1 MATDPLDD
9 ARDLQPDQSGEPIES
24 GKTKTQLQAALQVV
38 IQRLQTEADERVS
51 KRRVVEN
58 RWLLDLRQY
67 YGEYDE
73 VTTERLAAT
82 PNKSN
87 LFLNETRPKTNA
99 CEAKI
104 ADMLFPTDD
113 RNWGIQ
119 PTPVPQLTANAKKA
133 LDMVQKLAGQA
144 NESGVPGDP
153 SHPLIQQANA
163 HAATAAQLQAQLE
176 EAKTRANGMQDEM
189 ETQLTDCNYQ
199 VESREMLHDACVIGT
214 GVMKGPV
221 ANVGQARRQWT
232 MKFDQITGQH
242 TWGLS
247 YAPDIQPAY
256 YRVDP
261 WGFFPDPD
269 ARKLSES
276 EATFERHLKTRQ
288 ELRDLA
294 KQPGFDPDAIRAL
307 IKQEPS
313 AELPTYLADLRGI
326 TGENLPPTDP
336 RYQVWEYRGPLTAE
350 EMLYMCQA
358 LGKDE
363 LGATI
368 QDEEPDPLQAIQIVL
383 WFCQDQVLK
392 FNISHMDS
400 GETIYSTYNL
410 EKDASSIWG
419 FGVPYWMRDTQKAM
433 NGAWRMLMDNAGL
446 CTGPQVELD
455 PSVIEPADGEWSLA
469 PRKLWKRRE
478 NAVANKSGIVLT
490 DIPSHIQD
498 LLLIINQCEKSM
510 QAESAVTDVV
520 MGDQGTTVQTARG
533 TSILA
538 NAANVTFRRMI
549 KNFDDDMTTP
559 NIRRLYDWNMQFSD
573 KEYIKGDMQVDARG
587 TSVLLVRELQ
597 SENLINLLDKLPP
610 ETVAKW
616 LKGPQ
621 LLRKTVQSMM
631 LPADEVVE
639 SDDEI
644 KTAEQAASSAP
655 PPPNPDQLKAQTA
668 LQIAEGR
675 DQTAITVANINAEAR
690 ANEAD
695 LNRTTAMQTVAQTHN
710 MQSDVLAAGAQKE
723 QLDRQS
729 KERILA
735 AEAALKARSP
745 NGAGVPV

>member
-1 MATDPLDD
+1 MATDPIADS
-9 ARDLQPDQSGEPIES
+9 RDLQPDRSGDTTEA
-24 GKTKTQLQAALQVV
+24 GKSKTQLQQALQIV
-38 IQRLQTEADERVS
+38 IQRLQKEADDRVS
-51 KRRVVEN
+51 KRRVVEK

-87 LFLNETRPKTNA
+87 LFINETRPKTNA
-99 CEAKI
+99 YEAKI

-119 PTPVPQLTANAKKA
+119 PTPVPELVKQAKKA
-133 LDMVQKLAGQA
+133 VDNAQKLVAQA
-144 NESGVPGDP
+144 NDAQAAGDP
-153 SHPLIQQANA
+153 NHAQIAQQAQQ
-163 HAATAAQLQAQLE
+163 HATNAAQLQAQLD
-176 EAKTRANGMQDEM
+176 EAKTRASAMQDEM
-189 ETQLTDCNYQ
+189 ETQLSDCHYQ
-199 VESREMLHDACVIGT
+199 IQCREMLHDAAVIGT
-214 GVMKGPV
+214 GIMKGPV
-221 ANVGQARRQWT
+221 ANEGQARRQWE
-232 MKFDQITGQH
+232 FQHDLTGVGS
-242 TWGLS
+242 WGLK
-247 YAPDIQPAY
+247 YAPDIQPAF

-269 ARKLSES
+269 ARKMAESES
-276 EATFERHLKTRQ
+276 TYERHLMTSA
-288 ELRDLA
+288 ELRSLA

-307 IKQEPS
+307 LKEEPS

-350 EMLYMCQA
+350 EILDMCEV
-358 LGKDE
+358 LGKEE

-368 QDEEPDPLQAIQIVL
+368 LDVEPDPLRSIQIVM
-383 WFCQDQVLK
+383 WFCQDQILK

-400 GETIYSTYNL
+400 GETIYSVYNL
-410 EKDASSIWG
+410 EKDASSLWG
-419 FGVPYWMRDTQKAM
+419 FGIPYWMRDTQKAM

-446 CTGPQVELD
+446 CTGPQIELD
-455 PSVIEPADGEWSLA
+455 PSVIEPADGRWELA

-478 NAVANKSGIVLT
+478 NATAGKTGIVLT
-490 DIPSHIQD
+490 NIPSNIED
-498 LLLIINQCEKSM
+498 LLLIIKQCEAFM
-510 QAESAVTDVV
+510 QDESSVTDQV

-533 TSILA
+533 TAILA
-538 NAANVTFRRMI
+538 NAANVTFRRSI
-549 KNFDDDMTTP
+549 KNFDDNMTTP

-573 KEYIKGDMQVDARG
+573 NDNIKGDMQIDARG

-597 SENLINLLDKLPP
+597 SQNLTELLSRIPDEEL
-610 ETVAKW
+610 AKW
-616 LKGPQ
+616 IKGPQ

-644 KTAEQAASSAP
+644 KTAEQAEASKP
-655 PPPNPDQLKAQTA
+655 PAPNPEQLKAQTA

-675 DQTAITVANINAEAR
+675 NQTAVEVANINNQGKTGVATIHR
-690 ANEAD
+690 D
-695 LNRTTAMQTVAQTHN
+695 TALSTVAQTHN
-710 MQSDVLAAGAQKE
+710 MQTDQLAVGQQKE
-723 QLDRQS
+723 EMDRQS

-735 AEAALKARSP
+735 ANAGIAARSP
-745 NGAGVPV
+745 KHTGVAL